1 MATQGSLG
9 RSLRSRFVG
18 GLPLVNSVLS
28 RLRIDD
34 LLKQAL
40 PSSSRRARIPPTR
53 ALGVLLRNLI
63 LNQRRPLYT
72 FSDWARLAEP
82 ALVGLADGDGEALND
97 DRLGRA
103 LDALFDADRAA
114 LMTQIVVRAV
124 REFEIDLSQI
134 HNDSTTLTLQGR
146 YDDADGRTMRG
157 QPTLAVTHGHNKD
170 HRPDLKQLLLVLT
183 ISADG
188 AVPIHFRA
196 MDGNTTDDT
205 THVDTWDAI
214 RRLAGRADFLYVADC
229 KLCTQEAMTHIDG
242 QGGRFVTILP
252 RTRREDRWF
261 REHLLGQTPPWEE
274 IARRE
279 NPRRKSG
286 TRDVWKVV
294 ESPLPSKEGYRIV
307 WVWNSLKMERD
318 AATRQEAIEKAW
330 IELEQLQTKLQSPRS
345 RMREPAKVAVA
356 VERIL
361 AHRQARRFL
370 TATVEE
376 KEDPVYRQEKRGRPG
391 EKTRYVRKK
400 RRRFSIAT
408 RLNQEAID
416 ADAKSDGMFPLI
428 TNVQDLPASKILE
441 AYKFQPK
448 LEKRHE
454 QWKSVEGVA
463 PVWLKSVVRV
473 EAMLFLYFIALM
485 VQSLLERDVRRNM
498 KKEAIGALQLYPE
511 ERGCEAPTTERILD
525 LFEPLQRHRL
535 YENER
540 LRETFEPELSEIQR
554 QILRLL
560 RVPPAA
566 FESVV

>member
-1 MATQGSLG
+1 MATQGSSG
-9 RSLRSRFVG
+9 RSLESRWVG

-34 LLKQAL
+34 LLKRAL
-40 PSSSRRARIPPTR
+40 PSSNRRARIPPAQ

-63 LNQRRPLYT
+63 LNRRCPLYT

-82 ALVGLADGDGEALND
+82 ALVGLDDGGGEALND

-103 LDALFDADRAA
+103 LDALFDADRAS
-114 LMTQIVVRAV
+114 LMTEIVVRAV

-146 YDDADGRTMRG
+146 YENADGRTMRG
-157 QPTLAVTHGHNKD
+157 KPTLSITHGHNKD

-188 AVPIHFRA
+188 AIPVHFRS
-196 MDGNTTDDT
+196 MDGNTSDDR

-229 KLCTQEAMTHIDG
+229 KLCTQEAMTHIDAH
-242 QGGRFVTILP
+242 GGRFITILP

-274 IARRE
+274 IARPE
-279 NPRRKSG
+279 NPRRKPG
-286 TRDVWKVV
+286 TKDVWKVV

-318 AATRQEAIEKAW
+318 AATRQETIEKAW
-330 IELEQLQTKLQSPRS
+330 LELEQLQTKLQSPRS
-345 RMREPAKVAVA
+345 RMRELAKVAVA
-356 VERIL
+356 VERVL
-361 AHRQARRFL
+361 AHRQACRFL

-376 KEDPVYRQEKRGRPG
+376 TDDPVYRQEKRGRPG
-391 EKTRYVRKK
+391 EKTRYIRKK
-400 RRRFSIAT
+400 RRRFSITT

-428 TNVQDLPASKILE
+428 TNVRDLPAGKILD
-441 AYKFQPK
+441 AYKYQPR

-454 QWKSVEGVA
+454 QWKSVEGLA
-463 PVWLKSVVRV
+463 PAWLKSVARL
-473 EAMLFLYFIALM
+473 EAMLFLYFIALL
-485 VQSLLERDVRRNM
+485 VQSLLEREVRRNM
-498 KKEAIGALQLYPE
+498 TEQGIDELPLYPE
-511 ERGCEAPTTERILD
+511 ERACKAPTTERILD

-540 LRETFEPELSEIQR
+540 LRETFEPELSAIHR
-554 QILRLL
+554 QILRLM
-560 RVPPAA
+560 RISPAA

>member
-1 MATQGSLG
+1 MATQESSG
-9 RSLRSRFVG
+9 RSLRSRWIG
-18 GLPLVNSVLS
+18 GLPLVNALLA

-34 LLKQAL
+34 LLERAL
-40 PSSSRRARIPPTR
+40 PASNRRARISPAH

-63 LNQRRPLYT
+63 VNQRRPLYT
-72 FSDWARLAEP
+72 LSEWTRLAEP
-82 ALVGLADGDGEALND
+82 GLVGLAEGDAEALND

-103 LDALFDADRAA
+103 LDVLFDADRAA
-114 LMTQIVVRAV
+114 LMTQLVVRAV

-146 YDDADGRTMRG
+146 YENADGRAARG

-188 AVPIHFRA
+188 AVPVHFRS

-214 RRLAGRADFLYVADC
+214 RRLAGGADFLYVADC
-229 KLCTQEAMTHIDG
+229 KLCTHEAMTHIDG

-261 REHLLGQTPPWEE
+261 REYLLGQTPPWEE
-274 IARRE
+274 IERRD
-279 NPRRKSG
+279 NPRRKG
-286 TRDVWKVV
+286 GPKDVWKVV

-307 WVWNSLKMERD
+307 WVWSSLKQERD
-318 AATRQEAIEKAW
+318 AAARQESIEKAW
-330 IELEQLQTKLQSPRS
+330 LELAQLQARLRGPRS
-345 RMREPAKVAVA
+345 RTRELAQVAVA
-356 VERIL
+356 VEKIL
-361 AHRQARRFL
+361 SHRHADRFL
-370 TATVEE
+370 AATVAQIEE
-376 KEDPVYRQEKRGRPG
+376 PVYRQEKRGRPG
-391 EKTRYVRKK
+391 EKTRYVRRK
-400 RRRFSIAT
+400 RARFVLT
-408 RLNQEAID
+408 MRLIQEAID

-428 TNVQDLPASKILE
+428 TNDRVLPAGKILE
-441 AYKFQPK
+441 AYKFQPR

-473 EAMLFLYFIALM
+473 EAVLFLYFIALL
-485 VQSLLERDVRRNM
+485 VQSLLEREVRRAM
-498 KKEAIGALQLYPE
+498 KREKLDELPLYPE
-511 ERGCEAPTTERILD
+511 DRACKAPSTERILD

-535 YENER
+535 YEQER
-540 LRETFEPELSEIQR
+540 LRETFEPELSPLQR
-554 QILRLL
+554 QIMRLL
-560 RVPPAA
+560 RVPASA